1 MTAFWDVAPCSL
13 GVDRRFRG
21 AYYLHLRLYDRGSTD
36 FWNVDLL
43 QRDYTA
49 LYPISSSWI
58 LLFTFFTLLQQ
69 PLYRSCFHAFGGATN
84 RFDSL
89 SQTLPLYRLLKPQ
102 TRCNILWKK
111 DQVSAMSLS
120 TQLYKIKNLT
130 KENTIQYSN
139 QQNQKVKDILTI
151 LIMFPNILNTYNV
164 ISVMFH
170 NR

>member
-21 AYYLHLRLYDRGSTD
+21 AYYLHLRLYDRGSTTSETSIY
-36 FWNVDLL
+36 FNETT
-43 QRDYTA
+43 RR
-49 LYPISSSWI
+49 YPISSSWI

-151 LIMFPNILNTYNV
+151 LIMFSKYFKYL
-164 ISVMFH
+164 
-170 NR
+170 